1 MGWVFYSFK
10 LGIKSGPGSA
20 IIYYSKV
27 RLQEQIQSCRYAI
40 SMKIDFYQSQLKFL
54 NSEKENNNY
63 KKGKYCAHS
72 SHRAPLDLCPEGL
85 LRT

>member
-1 MGWVFYSFK
+1 
-10 LGIKSGPGSA
+10 
-20 IIYYSKV
+20 
-27 RLQEQIQSCRYAI
+27 
-40 SMKIDFYQSQLKFL
+40 MKIDFYQSQLKFL

-72 SHRAPLDLCPEGL
+72 SHRAALDLCPEGL